1 MVEGELKSIGIKSAE
16 IEGFSLFIFSST
28 RVILLSVRPRRTM
41 VEGDA
46 DARQMA
52 VSAPRLLMLPPVITT
67 MS

>member
-1 MVEGELKSIGIKSAE
+1 
-16 IEGFSLFIFSST
+16 
-28 RVILLSVRPRRTM
+28 M

-52 VSAPRLLMLPPVITT
+52 VSAPRLLMLPPVNTT